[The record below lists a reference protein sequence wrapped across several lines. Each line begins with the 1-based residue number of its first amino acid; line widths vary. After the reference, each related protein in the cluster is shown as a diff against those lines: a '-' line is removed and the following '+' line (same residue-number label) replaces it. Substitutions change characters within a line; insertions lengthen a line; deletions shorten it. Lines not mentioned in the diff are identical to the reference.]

1 MGARHFAP
9 MTAELLA
16 RKGEARPVGASPLVE
31 YTVRREPRP
40 MASPASPTRTE
51 RPANGSAFV
60 ADVVPSAHSH
70 RISLT
75 LTKSEFERLGIAA
88 VKKGVNRQRLFRMA
102 IDHYLEKLGNDYR
115 ADCQCMSADGDC
127 CNAKLD

>member
-1 MGARHFAP
+1 MAARHFAP

-31 YTVRREPRP
+31 YAVRREPRP
-40 MASPASPTRTE
+40 VAPPASPARTE
-51 RPANGSAFV
+51 RPVNGGAFL
-60 ADVVPSAHSH
+60 ADVAPSAHAH

-115 ADCQCMSADGDC
+115 ANCQCMSADGDC